1 MCAAPPPRAAPPA
14 AASPPRRPR
23 PATASTPARPQQ
35 PRRDGTRRIESASQ
49 SNTNRYSKQQPHVTH
64 LEAVDEVDGL
74 PRVARQH
81 RLGRRQH
88 VLADV
93 LRRAGEHLARVA
105 LHVLAEGARDGGGRV
120 LRRISA
126 AKQEHNTTV

>member
-1 MCAAPPPRAAPPA
+1 M
-14 AASPPRRPR
+14 S
-23 PATASTPARPQQ
+23 QQ
-35 PRRDGTRRIESASQ
+35 PSQ
-49 SNTNRYSKQQPHVTH
+49 IQIDTANYSWAAKRGKVGQVTH

-105 LHVLAEGARDGGGRV
+105 LHVLAEGARDGVGRV